1 MHQCFTGLNINPHL
15 QSIEATAQFL
25 SRGRIMGVQFFV
37 RQINRGVLS
46 IVLTIGIWFSLASH
60 VWALTPIKLTN
71 PTYAD
76 CPADLAQG
84 TVTSRNSQPAKC
96 FIVSATAKNDTSK
109 PVYDADVFGRIYDA
123 NGDTVFENRG
133 RIGTVNE
140 IPPGESIISVRITVS
155 ENQPE
160 PLKLEQ
166 FKATGFA
173 NQIRQQ
179 QIIPTEDE
187 E

>member
-1 MHQCFTGLNINPHL
+1 
-15 QSIEATAQFL
+15 
-25 SRGRIMGVQFFV
+25 MGVHFFITK
-37 RQINRGVLS
+37 INRLVVS
-46 IVLTIGIWFSLASH
+46 IVLAICLWCSFAANA
-60 VWALTPIKLTN
+60 WALTPIKLTN
-71 PTYAD
+71 PTYAP

-140 IPPGESIISVRITVS
+140 IPPGESVISVRITVS

-160 PLKLEQ
+160 PLQLEQ